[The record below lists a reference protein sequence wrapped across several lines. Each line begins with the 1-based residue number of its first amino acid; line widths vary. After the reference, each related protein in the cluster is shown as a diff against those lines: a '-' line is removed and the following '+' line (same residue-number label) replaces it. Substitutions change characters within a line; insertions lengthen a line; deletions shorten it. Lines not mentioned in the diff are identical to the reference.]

1 VPEQACP
8 QVPDAVAEQSSP
20 VAPDARAAEDIYEVC
35 LCGRETAFGSVK
47 GYAPVSDCFWCHGTG
62 YRLTKRIFRAP
73 AFDERAAQ
81 AQIRNLQLVIRKAA
95 ATLDD
100 AAQRFRNAGRTKDA
114 MDTHQAAVALREA
127 VES

>member
-1 VPEQACP
+1 V
-8 QVPDAVAEQSSP
+8 
-20 VAPDARAAEDIYEVC
+20 RAAEDIYEACVC
-35 LCGRETAFGSVK
+35 GTVIHGAQGRVAYTPINE
-47 GYAPVSDCFWCHGTG
+47 CFWCHGTG

-73 AFDERAAQ
+73 SFDERAAQ
-81 AQIRNLQLVIRKAA
+81 AQIRNLQLIISKAA

-114 MDTHQAAVALREA
+114 MDTHQAAMSLREA

>member
-1 VPEQACP
+1 MQIEP
-8 QVPDAVAEQSSP
+8 QQDQPSST
-20 VAPDARAAEDIYEVC
+20 APDVRAAEDVYEVC
-35 LCGRETAFGSVK
+35 PCGTLTFGAQGHVAYDPIK
-47 GYAPVSDCFWCHGTG
+47 ECFWCHGTG

-73 AFDERAAQ
+73 SFDERAAQ
-81 AQIRNLQLVIRKAA
+81 AQLRNLQLIIRKAA

>member
-1 VPEQACP
+1 MPAQACP
-8 QVPDAVAEQSSP
+8 QVPDAPVEQPSP
-20 VAPDARAAEDIYEVC
+20 LAPDVRAAEDIYEAC
-35 LCGRETAFGSVK
+35 PCGQQAGFG
-47 GYAPVSDCFWCHGTG
+47 APKPLSGCFWCHGTG
-62 YRLTKRIFRAP
+62 YRLTKRVFRAP

-81 AQIRNLQLVIRKAA
+81 AQVRNLQLIIRKAA

-114 MDTHQAAVALREA
+114 MDTHQAAVSLREA